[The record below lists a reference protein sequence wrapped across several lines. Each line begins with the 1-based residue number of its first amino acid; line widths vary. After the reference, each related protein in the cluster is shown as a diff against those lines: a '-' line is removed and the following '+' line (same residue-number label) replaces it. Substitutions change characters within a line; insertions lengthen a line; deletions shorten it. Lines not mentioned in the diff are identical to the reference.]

1 MREKE
6 IANSAVFIM
15 TVWNFLLAIAMILE
29 IVPLFYGIAL
39 SLSGMISVIFVSR
52 RMILKDHKY

>member
-29 IVPLFYGIAL
+29 IVPLFYGISL

-52 RMILKDHKY
+52 RMILKDHES